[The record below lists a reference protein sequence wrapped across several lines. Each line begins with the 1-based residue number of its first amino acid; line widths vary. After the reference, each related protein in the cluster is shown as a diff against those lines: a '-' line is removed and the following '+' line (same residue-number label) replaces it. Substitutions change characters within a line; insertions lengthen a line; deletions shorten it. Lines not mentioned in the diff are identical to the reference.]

1 MSASPAP
8 SPNNSNNNESYSST
22 SPPLPVDSGGPGSRS
37 YTPALLD
44 MFNKSSSSS
53 SSKNNNKNTTSSTN
67 NSNDDDGTSHH
78 AMMNN
83 NPNNGGVVSRGGAP
97 NSDSKP
103 PRHASFNFQIQSK
116 QNNNNNQIGNSSE
129 SSPLQPLPLIKDQL
143 QVVEVTRNG
152 RTRKEIKRFETQV
165 SFDKGFYL
173 TIRAIQLLKQEIKG
187 GLIVVGIAGPSG
199 AGKTVFS
206 KKILEFMPGIE
217 HISMDMYND
226 ASVLLEDNFDDP
238 RLTDYATLLENIQSL
253 KDGNSAEV
261 PIYDFKSSKR
271 VGYRHVEVP
280 KARVVII
287 EGIYALSERLRPLLD
302 LRVSVTGGVHFDLLK
317 RVMRDIHRSG
327 QAPESIIHQISET
340 VYPMYKAYIEPD
352 LRTAHLRIV
361 NSFNPFAGFQDP
373 TYILKSD
380 KVPTDE
386 EIESVLD
393 HSNPESPVTRTDE
406 VETAD
411 IYLLPPNEDPEQCT
425 SWLRLRNRDGHY
437 SLMFEETVT
446 DGPIMISPRIKFG
459 VGVRI
464 LGGLMA
470 LGYEVGAILKRRGRE
485 WSDDLLTIK
494 VDWIESLD
502 RAYVQI
508 QSKSRVAAEEAGE
521 KLGLEGTYIPTSFIE
536 QVQMEKLT
544 LELREQMTEEI
555 KHKFSGL
562 LSINRPNGTG
572 GGYDIETNHIVP
584 PAMGSN
590 VSSRANSVHSGS
602 LKTHED
608 GSGRHPLQAELE
620 VSAERMNEMNA
631 LNRSGSDGEG
641 RHYNEASSPRHSYG
655 VNGESTPFG
664 LSNNNTSNNNNNN
677 NGGGYS
683 SEKEQRTPDR
693 RRPQTPFRQPKPDQI
708 PGLHQR
714 DVSGLSEDY
723 GGNGVRNTP
732 TPHYYIEGSS
742 SSNLEQ
748 KFDWLSRKLEDVVTA
763 VSQIQQQQQIQQL
776 YNYQQQQQQQQHSSP
791 LAWTTPREGFSQQTP
806 PLPST
811 SSSSSSVGDALRT
824 LESKLARIEENER
837 KLAARHSAISLG
849 LATFVGAATVFGLLA
864 NSREK

>member
-572 GGYDIETNHIVP
+572 GGYDIETNHTVP